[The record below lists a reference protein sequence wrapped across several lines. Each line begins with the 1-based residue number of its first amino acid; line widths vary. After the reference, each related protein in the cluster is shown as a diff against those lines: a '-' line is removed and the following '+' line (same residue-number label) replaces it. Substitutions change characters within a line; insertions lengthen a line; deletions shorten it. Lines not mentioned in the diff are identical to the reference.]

1 MESLSSNSGSDSAD
15 VDEAMAEEDH
25 EKIHKKDNIDDVNAA
40 EQEMMEVDFAA
51 DAMEM
56 AEMADMQEQD
66 AEMDMA
72 MNELGNE

>member
-1 MESLSSNSGSDSAD
+1 
-15 VDEAMAEEDH
+15 
-25 EKIHKKDNIDDVNAA
+25 
-40 EQEMMEVDFAA
+40 MMEVDFAA

-72 MNELGNE
+72 MNEMGNE

>member
-1 MESLSSNSGSDSAD
+1 MKQD
-15 VDEAMAEEDH
+15 DH

-40 EQEMMEVDFAA
+40 EQEMMEADFGA

-72 MNELGNE
+72 MNEMGNE